1 MEYAENGEH
10 GLINELIQGKELAKQ
25 LCNLLSSSSSSSSK
39 EILIDKILSTY
50 EKALTML
57 NSDSTIPN
65 LINSHSSSSSING
78 SPSRSDL
85 IDNDEEF
92 KDKPPLKKRKTMPKW
107 TEKVKVCSK
116 TGLEGS
122 LDDGYSWR
130 KYGQK
135 DILGA
140 KFPRGYYRCTYRNV
154 QGCLATKQVQRS
166 DEDPTMIEV
175 NYRGRHTCT
184 QSKHSNKA
192 FPSKTMLPVLEKNQF
207 HKFQNNQ
214 PQKQEKME
222 QTQEEIFNFE
232 AKLELD
238 TNTNITTKDDD
249 IFPWFCY
256 LSPSMGS
263 ENGDNDML
271 LSDSM
276 FLESFSPDIASFIS
290 PSTSESDL
298 FCLSPCQFGSSN
310 NNGIVQASES
320 DITEILSAPTSVTNS
335 PIMDFDML
343 LDKLDFDTIFPS
355 NTTEISSS

>member
-1 MEYAENGEH
+1 MEYTKNGEQH

-25 LCNLLSSSSSSSSK
+25 LCNTLLSSSSCSSN
-39 EILIDKILSTY
+39 EFLIDKILSTY

-57 NSDSTIPN
+57 NSDSN
-65 LINSHSSSSSING
+65 LISTNG

-85 IDNDEEF
+85 IHDDEF
-92 KDKPPLKKRKTMPKW
+92 KYKPPLKKRKTMPKW
-107 TEKVKVCSK
+107 TEKVKVCSE

-122 LDDGYSWR
+122 LDDGYCWR

-154 QGCLATKQVQRS
+154 QGCLATKQVQKS
-166 DEDPTMIEV
+166 DQDPTMIEV

-184 QSKHSNKA
+184 QSKHSNKS
-192 FPSKTMLPVLEKNQF
+192 FSSKTKLPLLQKNQS
-207 HKFQNNQ
+207 HKFQTNQ
-214 PQKQEKME
+214 PQKQEKMK
-222 QTQEEIFNFE
+222 QTQEESFTFE

-238 TNTNITTKDDD
+238 TNTNTITKDDD

-256 LSPSMGS
+256 LSPSIGS
-263 ENGDNDML
+263 ENGDNHSIL
-271 LSDSM
+271 LSEPM
-276 FLESFSPDIASFIS
+276 FLESFSPDTAPFMS

-310 NNGIVQASES
+310 SNGIVQTSES
-320 DITEILSAPTSVTNS
+320 DITDILSAPNSVTNS
-335 PIMDFDML
+335 PIMDFDMF
-343 LDKLDFDTIFPS
+343 LDKEDFDTVFPF
-355 NTTEISSS
+355 NTPEYSSL